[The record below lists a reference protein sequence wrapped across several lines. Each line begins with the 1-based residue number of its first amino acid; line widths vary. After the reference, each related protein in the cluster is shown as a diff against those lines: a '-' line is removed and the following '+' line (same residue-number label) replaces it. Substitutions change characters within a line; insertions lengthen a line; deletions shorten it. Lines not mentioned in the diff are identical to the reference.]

1 MRLLAKF
8 VENDY
13 EKIDRLLEIREE
25 LENRIAK
32 GVDPVLAQEMDEDEL
47 YLEKLDKGLFAL
59 QLADYV
65 TTWVCMEDD
74 GVRLR
79 GPPSLGRSRFLTCAF
94 SQARDH
100 VIMLLSRRDKSLRDV
115 VAVLNE
121 YADNIGEGD
130 RPDDAA
136 DDAAPTEGEERKA
149 ILGELARYLES
160 LA

>member
-1 MRLLAKF
+1 
-8 VENDY
+8 
-13 EKIDRLLEIREE
+13 
-25 LENRIAK
+25 
-32 GVDPVLAQEMDEDEL
+32 
-47 YLEKLDKGLFAL
+47 
-59 QLADYV
+59 
-65 TTWVCMEDD
+65 
-74 GVRLR
+74 
-79 GPPSLGRSRFLTCAF
+79 
-94 SQARDH
+94 
-100 VIMLLSRRDKSLRDV
+100 MLLSRRDKSLRDI